1 MSRLLVIVAVV
12 RHAETRS
19 LVESIVDG
27 TGHRLIES
35 GGYLQAS
42 LLLDNGLDPDLL
54 LIDSSL
60 INPSEAAEF
69 RFLLKRAPA
78 AKTCVVLGIGESGL
92 RAEAAERGIEHILTR
107 PATRSDLELVME
119 RLSRSNERTVHR
131 DAEVS
136 FAPSPDPVLP
146 AQRRMPNILQVEE
159 LGDNDFFLAASPK
172 MLEIHRQV
180 KLLAGADVNVLVL
193 GESGTGKEII
203 ARLIH
208 KHSRRARNKM
218 HKVNCAALPEQ
229 LLESELF
236 GHRQGAFTGAI
247 KDRIGKFEQAHQATL
262 LLDEIGEIS
271 GHMQS
276 KFLQVLQDG
285 RFCRLG
291 GEEVIRVNVRVI
303 AATNIE
309 MESALRSRAFR
320 EDLYYRLS
328 VFTIKIP
335 PLRERREEIPFLME
349 EMVRRMPADMKN
361 GAGHGL
367 PSRLMD
373 SALLYEWRGNLRE
386 LYNFVTRTV
395 VMRDWDAA
403 VAELEG
409 RIAESAMA
417 DAMHSSISE
426 PDRATDLRALVRD
439 STSHTEVTNIR
450 RALDASGW
458 NRRRAAQN
466 LNISYRGLLYKIQ
479 QHKLTPGRR
488 FQITAR
494 DI

>member
-1 MSRLLVIVAVV
+1 
-12 RHAETRS
+12 
-19 LVESIVDG
+19 
-27 TGHRLIES
+27 
-35 GGYLQAS
+35 
-42 LLLDNGLDPDLL
+42 
-54 LIDSSL
+54 
-60 INPSEAAEF
+60 
-69 RFLLKRAPA
+69 
-78 AKTCVVLGIGESGL
+78 
-92 RAEAAERGIEHILTR
+92 
-107 PATRSDLELVME
+107 
-119 RLSRSNERTVHR
+119 
-131 DAEVS
+131 
-136 FAPSPDPVLP
+136 
-146 AQRRMPNILQVEE
+146 
-159 LGDNDFFLAASPK
+159 
-172 MLEIHRQV
+172 
-180 KLLAGADVNVLVL
+180 
-193 GESGTGKEII
+193 
-203 ARLIH
+203 
-208 KHSRRARNKM
+208 
-218 HKVNCAALPEQ
+218 LPEQ

-247 KDRIGKFEQAHQATL
+247 KDRIGKFEQAHQGTL

-309 MESALRSRAFR
+309 MESALRSKAFR

-328 VFTIKIP
+328 VFTIRIP

-349 EMVRRMPADMKN
+349 EMLRRMPADMKN
-361 GAGHGL
+361 GAGHGI

-395 VMRDWDAA
+395 VMRDWDVAI
-403 VAELEG
+403 AELEG

-417 DAMHSSISE
+417 DAMHASICE